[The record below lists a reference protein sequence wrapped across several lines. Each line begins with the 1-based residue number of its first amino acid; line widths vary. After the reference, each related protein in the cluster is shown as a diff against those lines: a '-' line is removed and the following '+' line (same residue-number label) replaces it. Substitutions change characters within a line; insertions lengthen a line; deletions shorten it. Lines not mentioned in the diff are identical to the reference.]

1 MTISRKRIRWKFGI
15 LAGLGVV
22 LVTMIPQLSLWYE
35 RRTETHGAYA
45 VIDPDEYVYS
55 AYLNSI
61 INGKPRRNDP
71 FLPRLNETAVTHET
85 YFSIQFVPP
94 FAIATV
100 AKLLGLEAATAF
112 ILLTPLFAFASSLAV
127 FWLLCE
133 ITGDEKASAVGVLLV
148 LLCGVLAA
156 ANLLTEDNYYAVF
169 SFLRR
174 YIPALPFPLFFVFC
188 VCVWRAFSGVAALR
202 WAITAGAIFVVLIYS
217 YFYLWTTAG
226 ALLFVLTILWLVF
239 HREARWNVLKVA
251 TIVGGAGIAALV
263 PYFRLLSQRSHT
275 IDHDQAL
282 LLTHAPDL
290 LRFTEIVGAVI
301 LAALAYG
308 VRKNRLDLRS
318 PAVLFTAACAITP
331 FIVLNQQVITGRSLQ
346 PFHYEQFILSY
357 LVLVAAV
364 ILDTLWWKQL
374 AQRAILWIA
383 LAFVI
388 GISLAAKATKV
399 HTPQNHTVDAAIPL
413 FATLESEVKS
423 RPSKG
428 YLLFDRT
435 LLAASA
441 PSYTSSLHLLWS
453 PYTYTYGS
461 LAPHEDN
468 QRLFQY
474 FYYLGVDERKLM
486 TLLEGRLYRA
496 ALFGLHRVNPTLTQ
510 KFVPVTRAEIQY
522 EIDHYL
528 RYKEAFSQI
537 HAGLWPL
544 SHVVLAADGQ
554 YDLSNLDRW
563 YERDSGQRFG
573 NQIVYR
579 VRPRSTNAGQ

>member
-1 MTISRKRIRWKFGI
+1 MMTIDRKRIRWKLGI

-22 LVTMIPQLSLWYE
+22 LVTMIPQLTLWFE
-35 RRTETHGAYA
+35 RRAETHGAYA
-45 VIDPDEYVYS
+45 ITDPDELVYS

-61 INGKPRRNDP
+61 INEKPRRNDP

-85 YFSIQFVPP
+85 YFSLQFVPP
-94 FAIATV
+94 FAIAWV
-100 AKLLGLEAATAF
+100 SQLLGLEAATAF

-127 FWLLCE
+127 FWLLCVV
-133 ITGDEKASAVGVLLV
+133 TGDEKASAIGVLLV

-156 ANLLTEDNYYAVF
+156 ANLLTEENYYAVF

-188 VCVWRAFSGVAALR
+188 VCVWRAFGRSGIASLL
-202 WAITAGAIFVVLIYS
+202 WAIAGGVIFVILIYS

-226 ALLFVLTILWLVF
+226 ALLFIVTVLWLMF
-239 HREARWNVLKVA
+239 HKEARWNVLKVA
-251 TIVGGAGIAALV
+251 AIIGGAGVIALV
-263 PYFRLLSQRSHT
+263 PWFRLLSQRSHT

-282 LLTHAPDL
+282 LLTRAPDL
-290 LRFTEIVGAVI
+290 FRFTEILGALI
-301 LAALAYG
+301 LAAVAYG
-308 VRKNRLDLRS
+308 VRKKRLELRS
-318 PAVLFTAACAITP
+318 PAVLFIAGCAITP

-374 AQRAILWIA
+374 TRRAVLCIA

-388 GISLAAKATKV
+388 GISLAAKASKV
-399 HTPQNHTVDAAIPL
+399 HSSQNHTVDAAIPL
-413 FATLESEVKS
+413 LTTLEEDVKS
-423 RPSKG
+423 APSKG

-461 LAPHEDN
+461 VSPQEDN
-468 QRLFQY
+468 ERLFQY
-474 FYYLGVDERKLM
+474 FYYLGVDERKLL

-496 ALFGLHRVNPTLTQ
+496 ALFGLHRVNKTLTQ
-510 KFVPVTRAEIQY
+510 KFVPVTRAEIQDQ
-522 EIDHYL
+522 IDHYS
-528 RYKEAFSQI
+528 RYKESFSQTQ
-537 HAGLWPL
+537 AELWPL
-544 SHVVLAADGQ
+544 SHVVVAADGQ

-573 NQIVYR
+573 NAIVYR
-579 VRPRSTNAGQ
+579 VRLRLIK